1 MKLVAE
7 PSGIP
12 RSGFAGPRAG
22 NACQIEKAVAD
33 SGLIQAAALFQ
44 NIGRSIAL
52 VHKAQGFGVA
62 GFDADGQAVVAG
74 LTEGG

>member
-1 MKLVAE
+1 MV
-7 PSGIP
+7 
-12 RSGFAGPRAG
+12 
-22 NACQIEKAVAD
+22 
-33 SGLIQAAALFQ
+33 IQAAALFQ